1 MGYQTNKSTMRRG
14 LGETVRVSIVKG
26 AFALAILSV
35 ALTGKAQS
43 SIELRSI
50 SLSPSIVFG
59 GASSTGTATL
69 TKVAPSGGTTVT
81 LASDNAA
88 ATVPAS
94 VSIPAGASS
103 ATFTVTTSA
112 VGANTFGK
120 ISGMVGSHSRSAEL
134 EITTLSV
141 TSVVIT
147 PSSVSGGTAASGV
160 VNLNGPAPAA
170 GTTVNLASNT
180 SSVTVPTTVTVASG
194 ATSATFSIATTGV
207 TSQFNAKVTA
217 TLGNKSV
224 VGFLTVEPTVSFSVA
239 LAASTVGGGASTVGT
254 VTLAAAAPAGGLQ
267 IQVSSNNAAVKVQP
281 SIRIPSGKTTGQFDV
296 LTTGVAKSTTATI
309 TAAIGGVSETADL
322 TVTPPTLSGVSVENA
337 TVGSGGATHGTVQ
350 LSGRAP
356 KGGLVVTLSS
366 NSSAATVPATVTV
379 NEGEDQASFKIS
391 AGSVATATPVTIT
404 ATAGAVSETAS
415 LTVSPLGLASISARP
430 SSVDG
435 GHSSIGIVELNGP
448 AGVGGLVVTLA
459 SSDSSTTVPAT
470 ITIAAGRSF
479 GSFQITTTAVALQ
492 TPVTLTA
499 TVGTQSVTAT
509 FVVNPVSLEGLEIHP
524 GHVVGGGTTTGT
536 VAISGPAP
544 SGGIVI
550 TLASNSASATLP
562 TTVTIPAGQNSVAFT
577 IATTTVTANTVV
589 QITATYGS
597 ESKTQN
603 LNVTK

>member
-1 MGYQTNKSTMRRG
+1 MRRG

-309 TAAIGGVSETADL
+309 TASIGGVSETADL

-379 NEGEDQASFKIS
+379 NEGEDQASFKIT

>member
-1 MGYQTNKSTMRRG
+1 MRRG

-217 TLGNKSV
+217 TLGNRSV

-309 TAAIGGVSETADL
+309 TASIGGVSETADL
-322 TVTPPTLSGVSVENA
+322 TVTPPTLSAVSVENA

-379 NEGEDQASFKIS
+379 NEGEDQASFKIT

-499 TVGTQSVTAT
+499 TVGTQSVTAS

>member
-309 TAAIGGVSETADL
+309 TASIGGVSETADL
-322 TVTPPTLSGVSVENA
+322 TVTPPTLSAVSVENA

-379 NEGEDQASFKIS
+379 NEGEDQASFKIT

>member
-1 MGYQTNKSTMRRG
+1 MRRG

-577 IATTTVTANTVV
+577 ITTTTVTANTVV

>member
-217 TLGNKSV
+217 TLGNRSV

-309 TAAIGGVSETADL
+309 TASIGGVSETADL
-322 TVTPPTLSGVSVENA
+322 TVTPPTLSAVSVENA

-379 NEGEDQASFKIS
+379 NEGEDQASFKIT